1 MYHKII
7 IVGRLGNDPDLRY
20 TSSGQA
26 VTTLSVAT
34 NNRWTGQDGQS
45 HDETVWWRV
54 SVWGKQAEICK
65 NYLAKGRQVLVEG
78 RVGGDRIPSGSGG
91 GEQIVPHVW
100 VGQDGQP
107 RASFEITAQ
116 TVRFI
121 GGRDDSVAG
130 PAASEYGEEPPVDEP
145 EDDIPF

>member
-26 VTTLSVAT
+26 VTNLSVAT
-34 NNRWTGQDGQS
+34 NNKWTGQDGQA

-78 RVGGDRIPSGSGG
+78 RIGGDRIPSSGG
-91 GEQIVPHVW
+91 GEQIVPRVW
-100 VGQDGQP
+100 TGQDGQP
-107 RASFEITAQ
+107 RANYEVTAQ
-116 TVRFI
+116 TVRFL
-121 GGRDDSVAG
+121 GSRDDRVADTSA
-130 PAASEYGEEPPVDEP
+130 PDQREEPPAEE

>member
-1 MYHKII
+1 MYQKII
-7 IVGRLGNDPDLRY
+7 IVGNLGGDPEMRY

-26 VTTLSVAT
+26 VTNLSVAT
-34 NNRWTGQDGQS
+34 SRRWTGQDGQS

-54 SVWGKQAEICK
+54 SVWGKQAEACK

-78 RVGGDRIPSGSGG
+78 RIGGDRVPSSGG

-100 VGQDGQP
+100 TGQDGQP
-107 RASFEITAQ
+107 RARYELTAQ
-116 TVRFI
+116 NVRFI
-121 GGRDDSVAG
+121 GGRDDGVADTSA
-130 PAASEYGEEPPVDEP
+130 PDQREEPPAEE